1 MKMIRTVS
9 YSLLALAIGVILTSA
24 ASATV
29 IFTSDFDSST
39 GLAVVPTADT
49 AFTFGYDYSA
59 DGIPE
64 APSSVGGAAT
74 SGLKLE
80 ANIVDPASVEE
91 IAVVT
96 TGLGSLSGQYS
107 VQVDVWV
114 NANGPFP
121 GGGAGS
127 TEFGGAAVGHDG
139 TTAGRNGAVMIY
151 DGEGGS
157 SRDYR
162 MYKNSGEQFLGSGQY
177 AVTSNNNSGPE
188 MSSAFPGLA
197 APAAQG
203 QGATVTADGSGGF
216 QWMTLLVEVDSD
228 AIGSGVTADPGLAT
242 FTLTSAA
249 SGNTVEVGTIDNSNG
264 GTVVSMTGNVG
275 VVFADIFT
283 SVSDRPQYSFGVF
296 DNLSVN
302 LVPEPSSL
310 ALLSLGGLVLLRRR
324 R

>member
-1 MKMIRTVS
+1 MLTNAADAAS
-9 YSLLALAIGVILTSA
+9 TAFSSTFDTSAGLAIVA
-24 ASATV
+24 
-29 IFTSDFDSST
+29 
-39 GLAVVPTADT
+39 TADT
-49 AFTFGYDYSA
+49 ASTFGYDYSA

-64 APSSVGGAAT
+64 APNNLGGAAT
-74 SGLKLE
+74 TGLKLE
-80 ANIVDPASVEE
+80 ANIVDPATAEE

-96 TGLGSLSGQYS
+96 TGLGALGGYYSL
-107 VQVDVWV
+107 QVEVWV

-121 GGGAGS
+121 GGGSGS
-127 TEFGGAAVGHDG
+127 TEFAGAAIGHDG
-139 TTAGRNGAVMIY
+139 ATAGRNGASLVF
-151 DGEGGS
+151 DGEGSS

-162 MYKNSGEQFLGSGQY
+162 LYKDAGEQFFASGQY
-177 AVTSNNNSGPE
+177 ALTDNNNNSGPD
-188 MSSAFPGLA
+188 MVAAFPGLA

-216 QWMTLLVEVDSD
+216 QWMTLVVDVD
-228 AIGSGVTADPGLAT
+228 ATALGSGATADLGVAT

-283 SVSDRPQYSFGVF
+283 SVSGNPQYSFGVF
-296 DNLSVN
+296 DNMSVAI
-302 LVPEPSSL
+302 PEPTSL
-310 ALLSLGGLVLLRRR
+310 VLLSIGGLVMLRRR